1 MKFGIKEIVLCLV
14 ILTLY
19 ILPSQGQQYRVLS
32 SNYHKDSSIYAV
44 AQVSQNAFWMGGE
57 NAYIKEVNEK
67 GEVSDLDISLE
78 GMDVLKITA
87 DDSSIYIVG
96 TGPRIFIVNKSTK
109 AVKKYSFES
118 KLRKRCFYDILL
130 LPNNKMM
137 LCGGDSRI
145 AEATK
150 VLPIGFIAICDRSNP
165 DSTFE
170 IIKNNRLKF
179 MFTMEYNPATNEV
192 YASTFNGINSII
204 YKSSNSGIQ
213 WTKVCK
219 VSGIIH
225 DLQFDDDGK
234 LWFAGSQG
242 MKYRKNG
249 MFGYIQNNQIVKR
262 TSSSGC
268 LWRLCQ
274 IEDDFYAP
282 SVSGSLLK
290 ISKKTLEFTTEKTS
304 MNGALYTLAN
314 FSNKALII
322 CGHGKSV
329 CIRN

>member
-1 MKFGIKEIVLCLV
+1 MKFKITITFLCFV
-14 ILTLY
+14 ILSFFSLHTY
-19 ILPSQGQQYRVLS
+19 GQHYRVLS
-32 SNYHKDSSIYAV
+32 NNYHKDSSIYAV
-44 AQVSQNAFWMGGE
+44 AQVSPNVFWMGGE
-57 NAYIKEVNEK
+57 NAYIKEVDEN
-67 GEVSDLDISLE
+67 GTVSDLNLALE
-78 GMDVLKITA
+78 GMDVLKITS

-96 TGPRIFIVNKSTK
+96 TGPRLFVVNKSSK
-109 AVKKYSFES
+109 EVKKYSFES

-145 AEATK
+145 AEAAK
-150 VLPIGFIAICDRSNP
+150 VIPIGFIAICDRSNP
-165 DSTFE
+165 QSTFQVL
-170 IIKNNRLKF
+170 KHNRLKF
-179 MFTMEYNPATNEV
+179 MFTLELNPTTNEV
-192 YASTFNGINSII
+192 YASTFNGIHSVI
-204 YKSSNSGIQ
+204 YKTSNSGIQ
-213 WTKVCK
+213 WQKVCK
-219 VSGIIH
+219 LNGIIH
-225 DLQFDDDGK
+225 DLQFDSDGK

-249 MFGYIQNNQIVKR
+249 MFGYIENNLIVKR

-282 SVSGSLLK
+282 TVSGSLLK
-290 ISKKTLEFTTEKTS
+290 ISKKTLEYSSENTS

-314 FSNKALII
+314 FSNNALII